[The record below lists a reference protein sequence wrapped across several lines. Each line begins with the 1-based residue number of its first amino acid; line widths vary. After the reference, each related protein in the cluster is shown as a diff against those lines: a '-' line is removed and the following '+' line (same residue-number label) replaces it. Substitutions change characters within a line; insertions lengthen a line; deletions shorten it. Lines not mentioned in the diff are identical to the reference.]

1 MIRLSEANTA
11 QSTLDKVKADHDGKL
26 EVLDCVVE
34 AKVLEGKLISLCI
47 LHQVSPLYVKQSTV
61 ICFIIGHQNSI
72 HVVWWTCISLLS
84 LKFCFI
90 Q

>member
-34 AKVLEGKLISLCI
+34 AKVLEGKLT
-47 LHQVSPLYVKQSTV
+47 VYVFSDR
-61 ICFIIGHQNSI
+61 CH
-72 HVVWWTCISLLS
+72 
-84 LKFCFI
+84 
-90 Q
+90 

>member
-34 AKVLEGKLISLCI
+34 AKVLEGKLT
-47 LHQVSPLYVKQSTV
+47 VYV
-61 ICFIIGHQNSI
+61 FSI
-72 HVVWWTCISLLS
+72 RCHRYMSNKALSFVLS
-84 LKFCFI
+84 LVTRIKYMWFGGHVFHYYR
-90 Q
+90 